1 MNNKVL
7 VNIYVPSIDKSYD
20 LFIPVNEVIWKI
32 TKLCIKSISDIENI
46 ELSIKDNYVLINKT
60 TSKVY
65 GVNEIVIET
74 DIRNETEL
82 ILVKIK

>member
-82 ILVKIK
+82 ILIKIK

>member
-32 TKLCIKSISDIENI
+32 TKLCIKSISVIENI

-82 ILVKIK
+82 ILIKIK